1 MPLVKENKERKNV
14 RYSKDDFA
22 YQSLPFSFERDPVDL
37 FFHQRGGGYTNEKIW
52 RKRYGMFDS
61 CTQNGL

>member
-22 YQSLPFSFERDPVDL
+22 YQSLPFSFERDPVERWMKQAARDEEVYWQTK
-37 FFHQRGGGYTNEKIW
+37 FEEMI
-52 RKRYGMFDS
+52 
-61 CTQNGL
+61 